1 MLERYSAMLTDEGG
15 VFVRVSKQYGS
26 AAASSADSQV
36 RIRTRAF
43 LVEPRDS
50 LPDVRLAVDDADS
63 GLSRELKTAMT
74 SCAYAHWCTW
84 NTHTAQDRQLTVSST
99 EEIRFGQMPASTGS
113 GAAWPAMANGDVPSD
128 EGSLSLMRKL
138 PQRAH
143 CGLPKLRRG
152 WDRRSMR

>member
-26 AAASSADSQV
+26 AAASSPDSQV

-63 GLSRELKTAMT
+63 RGLSRELKTAMT
-74 SCAYAHWCTW
+74 SWAYAYWCT
-84 NTHTAQDRQLTVSST
+84 
-99 EEIRFGQMPASTGS
+99 
-113 GAAWPAMANGDVPSD
+113 
-128 EGSLSLMRKL
+128 
-138 PQRAH
+138 
-143 CGLPKLRRG
+143 
-152 WDRRSMR
+152 